1 LRPLELDGAGFEAEV
16 LFTVQK
22 SVATDSSIF
31 SPENV
36 VLSYHCT
43 LLLQKFHTR
52 QLKSQSFYSLPKVI
66 PYVEEGKIEPEYFLS
81 LLASNA
87 SCVTAVL
94 HCNIAF
100 YHFLGQNQRNHRG
113 KTS

>member
-1 LRPLELDGAGFEAEV
+1 LNGAGFEAEV

-43 LLLQKFHTR
+43 LLLKFHTR
-52 QLKSQSFYSLPKVI
+52 QLKSQSFIVYSKVI

-87 SCVTAVL
+87 SCVTAYLL
-94 HCNIAF
+94 HYKYSILPFSGSKPA
-100 YHFLGQNQRNHRG
+100 
-113 KTS
+113 